1 MPLPGRCVKK
11 RTLQVLGGSFRQG
24 PKKHPAVLPEEV
36 AMFNFYVCFS
46 FYRLWKKGKTNG
58 ISTLIWTL
66 TAKTHLAKN
75 PNEGFGC
82 QNPTKTNP
90 SLLSFWFCRHYLDVL
105 RTHST
110 RTPTLGTVQR
120 NTSASLLRSR
130 LLASGCGHGTRDA
143 SNFPLSLEIPTEFSP
158 QTKHIDHVSAVFGP
172 LEILKLS
179 LCHGNMSQQ
188 SNIASS
194 LYSRLQPSSFCCV
207 VWGLYIGLQ
216 AALLQL
222 LISSL
227 HVKKNLAQLAIP
239 IKVRLSLNLG
249 TLFTLLRSPKNW
261 VFHKK
266 TRGTGRHWPIGFNIF
281 PRLHS
286 AFEAVFSLFNF
297 LNTSQRT
304 HVVLHRQ
311 PREVTGM
318 CFPKAP

>member
-1 MPLPGRCVKK
+1 MSSWWLGFTRDLHPDPSTAKKVPQLPRISKPKSFKNNFFSVESFIHWRSLKGTIVTLRRKIWDLWGKGGVFVFLTFWVFKASRKK
-11 RTLQVLGGSFRQG
+11 PGLTIHTQRTVVICQIQKAIATVNANAASWKVREPKVLGGSFRQG
-24 PKKHPAVLPEEV
+24 PKKHPAGSNVQFL
-36 AMFNFYVCFS
+36 FC
-46 FYRLWKKGKTNG
+46 YRLWKKGKTNG

-207 VWGLYIGLQ
+207 VWGLY
-216 AALLQL
+216 
-222 LISSL
+222 
-227 HVKKNLAQLAIP
+227 
-239 IKVRLSLNLG
+239 
-249 TLFTLLRSPKNW
+249 
-261 VFHKK
+261 
-266 TRGTGRHWPIGFNIF
+266 
-281 PRLHS
+281 
-286 AFEAVFSLFNF
+286 
-297 LNTSQRT
+297 
-304 HVVLHRQ
+304 
-311 PREVTGM
+311 
-318 CFPKAP
+318 